1 MYKEEKF
8 MKNNDIEGM
17 LGSMDLSNVEKKMVT
32 LNQSKRLPA
41 IMLVDTSGSMGSYE
55 NLLKKSVEGLYEA
68 ILADRTASNSTE
80 LAVMTFNSDIEIL
93 ERMREIKAQEAKGK
107 NLDFH
112 CHGCTLTGLALKN
125 AIMQIEGRKKVYSS
139 SVPKTRYYSPIIF
152 LISDGKPECYD
163 DNVKPQEKEAMDFSK
178 AYIKREV
185 AANNLVVIS
194 VEVGDYCDHFLMRE
208 LTGLDT
214 DKHVTKVN
222 NASEL
227 ANFFKVTSSIIIS
240 SSKKG
245 TKDLNGVSFSE
256 MK

>member
-1 MYKEEKF
+1 MANV
-8 MKNNDIEGM
+8 NNIEGM
-17 LGSMDLSNVEKKMVT
+17 LGSMDLSNVEQKVDT
-32 LNQSKRLPA
+32 LNVRRRLPA

-55 NLLKKSVEGLYEA
+55 DLLKRSVEGLYEA
-68 ILADRTASNSTE
+68 ILADRTASISTE
-80 LAVMTFNSDIEIL
+80 LAVLTFNSDIEIL
-93 ERMREIKAQEAKGK
+93 ERMREIKAQEAQGK

-125 AIMQIEGRKKVYSS
+125 AIMQIEGRKKVYSKV
-139 SVPKTRYYSPIIF
+139 VPKIRYYAPIIF
-152 LISDGKPECYD
+152 LVSDGKPECYD
-163 DNVKPQEKEAMDFSK
+163 DNVKPQEAEAMEFSK

-194 VEVGDYCDHFLMRE
+194 IEVGDYCDHALMTE
-208 LTGLDT
+208 LTGLDN

-222 NASEL
+222 NATEL
-227 ANFFKVTSSIIIS
+227 AKFFEVTSSIIIS

-245 TKDLNGVSFSE
+245 TRDLNSIPFAE

>member
-1 MYKEEKF
+1 
-8 MKNNDIEGM
+8 
-17 LGSMDLSNVEKKMVT
+17 MDLSNIEKKTVL

-55 NLLKKSVEGLYEA
+55 DLLKRSVEGLYEA
-68 ILADRTASNSTE
+68 ILGDRIASNSAE
-80 LAVMTFNSDIEIL
+80 LAVLTFNSDIEIL
-93 ERMREIKAQEAKGK
+93 ERMREIKAQEAQGK

-125 AIMQIEGRKKVYSS
+125 AIMQIEGRKKVYAKA
-139 SVPKTRYYSPIIF
+139 VPKIRYYAPIIF
-152 LISDGKPECYD
+152 LVSDGKPECYD
-163 DNVKPQEKEAMDFSK
+163 DNVKPQEAEAMQFSK

-194 VEVGDYCDHFLMRE
+194 VEVGDYCDHALMTE
-208 LTGLDT
+208 LTGLDN

-222 NASEL
+222 NATEL
-227 ANFFKVTSSIIIS
+227 AKFFKVTSSIIIS
-240 SSKKG
+240 SSKRG
-245 TKDLNGVSFSE
+245 TRDLNNIPFAE

>member
-1 MYKEEKF
+1 MANV
-8 MKNNDIEGM
+8 NNIEGM
-17 LGSMDLSNVEKKMVT
+17 LGSMDLSNIEKKTVL

-55 NLLKKSVEGLYEA
+55 DLLKRSVEGLYEA
-68 ILADRTASNSTE
+68 ILGDRIASNSAE
-80 LAVMTFNSDIEIL
+80 LAVLIFNSDIEIL
-93 ERMREIKAQEAKGK
+93 ERMREIKAQEAQGK

-125 AIMQIEGRKKVYSS
+125 AIMQIEGRKKVYAKA
-139 SVPKTRYYSPIIF
+139 VPKIRYYAPIIF
-152 LISDGKPECYD
+152 LVSDGKPECYD
-163 DNVKPQEKEAMDFSK
+163 DNVKPQEAEAMQFSK

-194 VEVGDYCDHFLMRE
+194 VEVGDYCDHALMTE
-208 LTGLDT
+208 LTGLDN

-222 NASEL
+222 NATEL
-227 ANFFKVTSSIIIS
+227 AKFFKVTSSIIIS
-240 SSKKG
+240 SSKRG
-245 TKDLNGVSFSE
+245 TRDLNNIPFAE